1 MKSGVSLQQMLTE
14 VKRQSESKEDYLIAP
29 NRLRMESYGK
39 EMFLHLSD
47 DSGTELIEPMTITG
61 IAHRQIGTNLRIP
74 AAYYDRMREER
85 PDLLAYNAN
94 TWFKQE
100 SSQRMLR
107 TLDGSARAYLSNR
120 YRRIDNIDIAGV
132 TLPIL
137 GGLPD
142 IRFESCQI
150 TESRMYIKAVNP
162 RLQAEVSP
170 GDIVQAGVII
180 SNSEVGLG
188 SVSIPAAD
196 LSAGMQQRHGRE

>member
-1 MKSGVSLQQMLTE
+1 MVQPRGSG
-14 VKRQSESKEDYLIAP
+14 LIHGLFAVDILLEMDIR
-29 NRLRMESYGK
+29 RLKDG
-39 EMFLHLSD
+39 
-47 DSGTELIEPMTITG
+47 
-61 IAHRQIGTNLRIP
+61 
-74 AAYYDRMREER
+74 YDVM
-85 PDLLAYNAN
+85 DKLYNAN
-94 TWFKQE
+94 TWFKHE

-120 YRRIDNIDIAGV
+120 YRYIDNIDIAGV

-170 GDIVQAGVII
+170 GDIVQAGIII
-180 SNSEVGLG
+180 SNSEGLWCG
-188 SVSIPAAD
+188 YQEKSPS
-196 LSAGMQQRHGRE
+196 

>member
-1 MKSGVSLQQMLTE
+1 
-14 VKRQSESKEDYLIAP
+14 
-29 NRLRMESYGK
+29 
-39 EMFLHLSD
+39 
-47 DSGTELIEPMTITG
+47 
-61 IAHRQIGTNLRIP
+61 
-74 AAYYDRMREER
+74 MREER

-100 SSQRMLR
+100 NSQRMLR

-150 TESRMYIKAVNP
+150 TERITALP
-162 RLQAEVSP
+162 RS
-170 GDIVQAGVII
+170 
-180 SNSEVGLG
+180 SGLVT
-188 SVSIPAAD
+188 STVTSLLLCASTP
-196 LSAGMQQRHGRE
+196 